1 MKEVPVR
8 GEDRTR
14 FINSL
19 THRGVH
25 NLENSEDM
33 DNLANEVFC
42 FLWNKIESSIS
53 FAQPE
58 KGSLFVGLKGSVD

>member
-1 MKEVPVR
+1 MKEVPVK

-19 THRGVH
+19 THRGVR
-25 NLENSEDM
+25 NLEKSEDM

-58 KGSLFVGLKGSVD
+58 QGSLSVGLKGSVD